1 MTGKPSNPM
10 AGILAFFKTEPDG
23 NYRNCW
29 TSHPRQI
36 SIRAISSMSMSD
48 HYKNISSQ
56 ALYSRQLPVPSHII
70 DAPCIGLH
78 SNSLPV
84 NLRLNIDNAK

>member
-1 MTGKPSNPM
+1 
-10 AGILAFFKTEPDG
+10 
-23 NYRNCW
+23 
-29 TSHPRQI
+29 
-36 SIRAISSMSMSD
+36 MSMSD